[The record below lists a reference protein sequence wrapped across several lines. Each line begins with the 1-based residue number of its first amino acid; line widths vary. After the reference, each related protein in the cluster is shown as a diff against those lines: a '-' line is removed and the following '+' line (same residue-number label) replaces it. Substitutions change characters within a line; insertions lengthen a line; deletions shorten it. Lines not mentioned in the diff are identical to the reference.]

1 MLFPSDPRAAQ
12 QFPESPWLEDGQGGF
27 VLHGEQI
34 LIARHQN
41 IGLASHGSC
50 QDPSIGRITH
60 VHRAWFGRS
69 RNDLES
75 DEHGI
80 CGGESVGGET
90 QLLFQNAVELV
101 EDDLPEHEIML
112 GQHHPYHIRTKT
124 TRGERSNQD
133 IGVEAHPH
141 EIALKTS
148 SSVR

>member
-12 QFPESPWLEDGQGGF
+12 QFPEFSWLEDGQGGF
-27 VLHGEQI
+27 VLDGEQI
-34 LIARHQN
+34 RIARHKN
-41 IGLASHGSC
+41 IGLAGHGSC

-60 VHRAWFGRS
+60 VHWAWFGRS
-69 RNDLES
+69 RDDLES

-80 CGGESVGGET
+80 YGGKSIGGKT
-90 QLLFQNAVELV
+90 QFLFQNAVELV

-124 TRGERSNQD
+124 TRCECSNQD

-141 EIALKTS
+141 DIALKTS